1 LILGGVGGALNETF
15 IEPDG
20 PAGNVEPYG
29 LLLLGALG
37 IIPTLGTLAFGK
49 LPLGIAA
56 FGIAALGTLPLGIA
70 AYGLDP

>member
-1 LILGGVGGALNETF
+1 MGILPF
-15 IEPDG
+15 
-20 PAGNVEPYG
+20 
-29 LLLLGALG
+29 G